1 MFDKIR
7 FEKEGDFKFYKAKEY
22 AIKAFLHS
30 ME

>member
-7 FEKEGDFKFYKAKEY
+7 FEKEGDFKSHPAKEY